1 MDNIKKCIY
10 MLISPSE
17 KVYVGQTRNLKRRFK
32 KHKST
37 NGTCRILYRAIQK
50 YGWNNFLKV
59 IIEVF
64 DDDVSDNYMNQR
76 EIYWIREHEAFGPK
90 GYNCTEGGGGV
101 SGHKHSAETRAKLS
115 RANKGRKLSV
125 EHIAKLKG
133 RKFSAEHRANL
144 SRAYKRRKL
153 SAETR
158 AKLSRAQKGRK
169 HSAETR
175 SKMSKAQKGRKRSAE
190 TRAKLRKYYED
201 MSEEAMAKHTD
212 KSYQTAK
219 KYMKPVIA
227 TEKKTGIKRNF
238 ESTYAAAR
246 TLANET
252 GKKFSRAHISSCA
265 NKRPNYNS
273 HHGWTFE
280 FEIT

>member
-1 MDNIKKCIY
+1 
-10 MLISPSE
+10 MLISPSK

-32 KHKST
+32 KHKRA
-37 NGTCRILYRAIQK
+37 NGTCRILYRAIKK
-50 YGWNNFLKV
+50 YGWDNFLKV

-144 SRAYKRRKL
+144 SRANKRRKL
-153 SAETR
+153 MPTY
-158 AKLSRAQKGRK
+158 KGRK

-175 SKMSKAQKGRKRSAE
+175 SKMIRTHKGRKHSVE
-190 TRAKLRKYYED
+190 TRAKLSRIATKYYED
-201 MSEEAMAKHTD
+201 MSEEAMAKHKE

-219 KYMKPVIA
+219 KQMKPVIA

-238 ESTYAAAR
+238 ESTHAAAR

-252 GKKFSRAHISSCA
+252 GKKFNRAHVSNCA
-265 NKRPNYNS
+265 NKRPNYNT

-280 FEIT
+280 FKIT